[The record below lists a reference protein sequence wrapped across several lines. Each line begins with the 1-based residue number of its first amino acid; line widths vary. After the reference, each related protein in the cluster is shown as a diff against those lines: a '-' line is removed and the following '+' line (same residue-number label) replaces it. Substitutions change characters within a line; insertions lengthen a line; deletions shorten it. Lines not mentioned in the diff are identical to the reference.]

1 MIETRQ
7 PRQTLKRVAWLA
19 YVFHFSN
26 DFFRKPPPLC
36 CRKQNDLP
44 KNPGKVA
51 PTIIRKS
58 KRFQRR
64 LICVDYLV
72 LLYKVK
78 RRDPRGT
85 TKIHFQSIKSF
96 ANLWGHFYKDNS

>member
-36 CRKQNDLP
+36 CRKNKTTCQKTL
-44 KNPGKVA
+44 A
-51 PTIIRKS
+51 RS
-58 KRFQRR
+58 LQR
-64 LICVDYLV
+64 
-72 LLYKVK
+72 
-78 RRDPRGT
+78 
-85 TKIHFQSIKSF
+85 
-96 ANLWGHFYKDNS
+96 